1 MKKTH
6 LVSVVAAC
14 ATVSVF
20 AASSAGVFGD
30 TPNAKHA
37 WSVHDRNRPNPV
49 KISAEAGAVPS
60 DAIVLFDGTK
70 ESFEKNWCGKGGKP
84 SKWRLGTDNDF
95 YSVPGWK
102 NGGDIFTR
110 RSFGDCQ
117 LHIEYRHPEE
127 DGMVAG
133 PKGPQMHGNSGVFL
147 MSKYEV
153 QVLESFGTNPA
164 DMKNP
169 NYADGQAG
177 AIYAQNPPMVNPAR
191 KPGEW
196 QTYDIIF
203 HQPVWDGVKLLH
215 PASITVLFNGVLV
228 QDHWEM
234 DRFTTYKVRTPVTP
248 HKNKLPISLQDHGCR
263 VHFRNI
269 WIREIPSRYANRT
282 HGGPAVDENEV
293 MKLRRETAAKLYAK
307 IAKPVKPTI
316 ENMQALGEVIGYAR
330 EGEYEK
336 VWKDTAMKFHDVLD
350 GMSDAEW
357 KARKNGLLALRNAL
371 DTLIRNGAV
380 GQACGTRKRINAAAL
395 RLGWEK

>member
-1 MKKTH
+1 M
-6 LVSVVAAC
+6 VVA
-14 ATVSVF
+14 TVAFSGFTAF
-20 AASSAGVFGD
+20 AAGVFGD
-30 TPNAKHA
+30 TPDAKHA

-49 KISAEAGAVPS
+49 KISADAGSVPS

-70 ESFEKNWCGKGGKP
+70 ESFEKNWCDKNGKP
-84 SKWRLGTDNDF
+84 SRWSLGKEGDF

-102 NGGDIFTR
+102 NGGNIFTR

-117 LHIEYRHPEE
+117 LHIEFRHPRE
-127 DGMVAG
+127 GGIVPSSRGA
-133 PKGPQMHGNSGVFL
+133 QMHGNSGVFL
-147 MSKYEV
+147 MNKYEV

-191 KPGEW
+191 RPGEW

-203 HQPVWDGVKLLH
+203 HQPVWNGKKLLH
-215 PASITVLFNGVLV
+215 PASITVLFNGVVV

-248 HKNKLPISLQDHGCR
+248 HKDKLPISLQDHGCR
-263 VHFRNI
+263 VHYRNI

-282 HGGPAVDENEV
+282 HGGPGVDEKEV
-293 MKLRRETAAKLYAK
+293 MKLRRETAAKLYAQ
-307 IAKPVKPTI
+307 IAKPIKPTI
-316 ENMQALGEVIGYAR
+316 ENMQALGEVISYAR

-336 VWKDTAMKFHDVLD
+336 AWMDTAMKFHDVLD
-350 GMSDAEW
+350 KMSDDEW
-357 KARKNGLLALRNAL
+357 KSQKKALLSLRNAL
-371 DTLIRNGAV
+371 DTLIRNGV
-380 GQACGTRKRINAAAL
+380 VTPKCGTRSRINAAAH
-395 RLGWEK
+395 RLGWKK